1 MSFNHISRQRPS
13 WGQGRA
19 IWVKSISTL
28 RTSSPTLPSWSAP
41 KWTQLRY
48 LPQSTSIVLSLL
60 WPQSGWLNYH
70 RGKVRTLYL
79 AYCSPWISKI
89 PSLSRFSRMSRGMR
103 AARRQPSVPAM
114 TAFHSSRNL
123 LYWLLWIVG
132 TPFAGSALTAKPRT
146 LDRCYMHLFQLILNE
161 IHRTL
166 RFSPLFLKAL
176 FVLTYFTLTGH
187 FLK

>member
-1 MSFNHISRQRPS
+1 MS
-13 WGQGRA
+13 
-19 IWVKSISTL
+19 KEISTL
-28 RTSSPTLPSWSAP
+28 RTSSPTLQSWSAP

-48 LPQSTSIVLSLL
+48 LHRSTSIVLSLL
-60 WPQSGWLNYH
+60 WPQSGWLSDY

-103 AARRQPSVPAM
+103 AARRQPPVLTM
-114 TAFHSSRNL
+114 TAFHSSKNL
-123 LYWLLWIVG
+123 LCWLLWIVG
-132 TPFAGSALTAKPRT
+132 TPFADAGLTTKPRT
-146 LDRCYMHLFQLILNE
+146 LDRWYIYLFQLILNE

-166 RFSPLFLKAL
+166 TFIPLFLKAM